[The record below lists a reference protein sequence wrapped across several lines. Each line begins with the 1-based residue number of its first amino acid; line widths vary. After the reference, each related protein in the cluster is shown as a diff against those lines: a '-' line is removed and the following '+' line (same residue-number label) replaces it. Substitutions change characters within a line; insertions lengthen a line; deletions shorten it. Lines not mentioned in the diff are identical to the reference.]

1 MNKTIVMTLTGIM
14 MLCSCATRTISS
26 DNISPLIGK
35 WAIVEAMQKGVDG
48 AEKAP
53 FIQFKNDGQING
65 NASVNSFF
73 GGYKVDGGKVSFSNL
88 GMTRMFGKSMDIEDN
103 ISKAIG
109 ATATIEVKKDGAV
122 MKDKDGKVVMRLKR
136 QAE

>member
-1 MNKTIVMTLTGIM
+1 MKKTIVMTLTGIM
-14 MLCSCATRTISS
+14 MLCSCATKTISS
-26 DNISPLIGK
+26 DNLAPLIGK
-35 WAIVEAMQKGVDG
+35 WAIVEAMQKGVEG

-53 FIQFKNDGQING
+53 YIQFKDNGQING

-73 GGYKVDGGKVSFSNL
+73 GGYKIDGDKVSFSDL
-88 GMTRMFGKSMDIEDN
+88 GMTRMFGRSMDVEDN

-109 ATATIEVKKDGAV
+109 ATATIELKKGTAV

-136 QAE
+136 E